1 VLMYMAGHP
10 AQPTIDTGQGPRAA
24 MPAGG
29 PA

>member
-1 VLMYMAGHP
+1 VLMYMAGHS
-10 AQPTIDTGQGPRAA
+10 AQPTADTVQSPKAA